1 MDDDKSLEQ
10 QASEDLAEL
19 EAEEKPSW
27 EVTLSDRVDKLEETL
42 RATFELLQKNDLEQA
57 ELLARV
63 VKQLEEVVTLTQ
75 HSLINEMM
83 VFRQRL
89 DRLDPS
95 FNQLNCSKCGAK
107 LRHVGGKCHV
117 CGLQN

>member
-19 EAEEKPSW
+19 EAGDSPD
-27 EVTLSDRVDKLEETL
+27 LSELACKLEQIRANLEAL
-42 RATFELLQKNDLEQA
+42 R
-57 ELLARV
+57 V
-63 VKQLEEVVTLTQ
+63 SQ

-95 FNQLNCSKCGAK
+95 FNQHNCSKCGAK